1 MLNFEMINWT
11 STLIHAKWYCW
22 RIVVE
27 IERSN
32 SGTALSFQTFVL
44 VYKRRRALRVWLGI
58 GSLSLGL
65 IINST
70 ITWIFYK
77 EEEERWLGGTT
88 DTWITELEL
97 CRLLEDAVFLIS
109 TTSRGCNP
117 WQLPR
122 NGFGNEKIDVEL
134 NILVIGHVLS
144 FKAKGSPP
152 DHDVNCPVHIAHIS
166 HNRHNRRWCTF
177 FEVVYFLV

>member
-1 MLNFEMINWT
+1 MGPWWLTWHLCLYICEKCEMSRLWHTNTRTDEQWKVGQY
-11 STLIHAKWYCW
+11 SVGA
-22 RIVVE
+22 E
-27 IERSN
+27 SAIERSN
-32 SGTALSFQTFVL
+32 SSSALSFQTFVL

-77 EEEERWLGGTT
+77 EEEKRRLRGR
-88 DTWITELEL
+88 DTWNTELEL

-122 NGFGNEKIDVEL
+122 NSFGNEKIDV
-134 NILVIGHVLS
+134 
-144 FKAKGSPP
+144 
-152 DHDVNCPVHIAHIS
+152 
-166 HNRHNRRWCTF
+166 
-177 FEVVYFLV
+177 